1 MKSPFNRT
9 SCLKTADATI
19 GYAAC
24 KLTALARYYA
34 GRPQTGVAPRL
45 GEVRRMLLIR
55 PGGIGDMAMLLP
67 TIAAVKRAVPDIC
80 LDVVCERRNEGVLKL
95 AHKDVRAYLYES
107 QPARLLRALAANNYD
122 VVLDS
127 EQFHHFSALFAVMSR
142 APVRIGFSINP
153 ARFSLY
159 THLVRYDPGG
169 YEAAQFG
176 QLLKPLGLDDVDC
189 RLNGIL
195 KDSCPPL
202 DLRVRDAIREIAG
215 DGRYVV
221 LCPGS
226 SNPYKQWSVSNFVEV
241 MDGLRG
247 IGLPT
252 VLIGSVGDVSRSDSL
267 GCEVSARN
275 LKWVSFAGRLSLEQS
290 AAVIK
295 NAALFVG
302 CDSGPAHLATC
313 LGTPS
318 VALFGPSDARKWAA
332 SNELHQVV
340 QSLSPCGPCSMFGY
354 NKLCRDVACMSS
366 ISPQQVLDA
375 CHNVLRQAASGVD
388 NTAGGTSI

>member
-24 KLTALARYYA
+24 KLTALARYYT

-45 GEVRRMLLIR
+45 GEIRRMLLIR

-67 TIAAVKRAVPDIC
+67 AIAAVKRAAPDIC
-80 LDVVCERRNEGVLKL
+80 LDVVCERRNAGVLKL
-95 AHKDVRAYLYES
+95 AHKDIGLYLYES
-107 QPARLLRALAANNYD
+107 QPMRLLRALVANNYD
-122 VVLDS
+122 VVIDS

-159 THLVRYDPGG
+159 THLVRYDPSG

-189 RLNGIL
+189 RLHGIL

-202 DLRVRDAIREIAG
+202 DMRVHDAIREIAG

-226 SNPYKQWSVSNFVEV
+226 SNPYKQWSVSSFVEV

-252 VLIGSVGDVSRSDSL
+252 VLIGGAGDLSRCESL
-267 GCEVSARN
+267 GDEASVRK

-290 AAVIK
+290 AAVIR

-318 VALFGPSDARKWAA
+318 VTLFGPSDAGKWAD

-340 QSLSPCGPCSMFGY
+340 QSLPPCGPCSMFGY

-366 ISPQQVLDA
+366 ISQQQVMDA
-375 CHNVLRQAASGVD
+375 CRNVLRQAKHCADSP
-388 NTAGGTSI
+388 AGGR

>member
-1 MKSPFNRT
+1 
-9 SCLKTADATI
+9 
-19 GYAAC
+19 
-24 KLTALARYYA
+24 
-34 GRPQTGVAPRL
+34 
-45 GEVRRMLLIR
+45 
-55 PGGIGDMAMLLP
+55 MAMLLP
-67 TIAAVKRAVPDIC
+67 AIAAIKRAAPDIC
-80 LDVVCERRNEGVLKL
+80 LDVVCERRNAGVLKL
-95 AHKDVRAYLYES
+95 AHKDIGLYLYES
-107 QPARLLRALAANNYD
+107 QPMRLLRALVANNYD

-127 EQFHHFSALFAVMSR
+127 EQFHHFSALFAVMSQ

-189 RLNGIL
+189 RLHGIL
-195 KDSCPPL
+195 KDSCPSL
-202 DLRVRDAIREIAG
+202 DVSVHVAIREIAD

-226 SNPYKQWSVSNFVEV
+226 SNHYKQWSISNFVEV
-241 MDGLRG
+241 MDGLRD

-252 VLIGSVGDVSRSDSL
+252 VLIGGAGDVSRCETL
-267 GCEVSARN
+267 GSEASARN
-275 LKWVSFAGRLSLEQS
+275 LKWVFFAGRLSLEQS

-318 VALFGPSDARKWAA
+318 VTLFGPSDAGKWAA
-332 SNELHQVV
+332 SSDLHQVV
-340 QSLSPCGPCSMFGY
+340 QNLPPCGPCSMFGY

-366 ISPQQVLDA
+366 ISSQEVLDA
-375 CHNVLRQAASGVD
+375 CRNVLRQAKHSADSPV
-388 NTAGGTSI
+388 GGTAI

>member
-9 SCLKTADATI
+9 SWLKTADATI
-19 GYAAC
+19 GYASC
-24 KLTALARYYA
+24 KLTALTRYYA

-45 GEVRRMLLIR
+45 GEIRRMLLIR

-80 LDVVCERRNEGVLKL
+80 LDVVCEKRNSGVLKL
-95 AHKDVRAYLYES
+95 AHKDIGLYLYES
-107 QPARLLRALAANNYD
+107 QPVRLIRALVANNYD
-122 VVLDS
+122 VVIDT

-169 YEAAQFG
+169 YEASQFG
-176 QLLKPLGLDDVDC
+176 QLMKPLGLDDVDC
-189 RLNGIL
+189 RLHGIL
-195 KDSCPPL
+195 KDCCPSL
-202 DLRVRDAIREIAG
+202 DLRVHDAIREIAG
-215 DGRYVV
+215 GGRYVV

-226 SNPYKQWSVSNFVEV
+226 SNHYKRWSVSNFVEV
-241 MDGLRG
+241 MEGLRG
-247 IGLPT
+247 MGLPT
-252 VLIGSVGDVSRSDSL
+252 VLIGGAGDVCRCESL
-267 GCEVSARN
+267 GCEAAVRK
-275 LKWVSFAGRLSLEQS
+275 LKWVSCAGRLSLEES
-290 AAVIK
+290 ATVIK

-302 CDSGPAHLATC
+302 CDSGPTHLATC

-318 VALFGPSDARKWAA
+318 VALFGPSDAGKWAD
-332 SNELHQVV
+332 SSEIHQVV
-340 QSLSPCGPCSMFGY
+340 QNLPPCGPCSMFGY

-366 ISPQQVLDA
+366 ISPQEVLDA
-375 CHNVLRQAASGVD
+375 CRNVLCQAASGVD
-388 NTAGGTSI
+388 RAVGER